1 MNSRLRFGAKPEV
14 ATMKSKSLLALALT
28 AAVGGPAWS
37 QDAPS
42 NPSASGGIGPLVYSA
57 LHKWALGWATGESP
71 APRAF
76 FAPSDTPRRG
86 LSDRSPKDHG
96 KENGGNGVLNP
107 GSRESLEPPASQ
119 NPFEV
124 NPDRADRSTDNASDN
139 TIDAHD
145 TSRSDSSSSDPYDPY
160 HTRRSPN
167 DQSALYD
174 PYNLNTS
181 NAGSG
186 WNTNDVSASANRYLH
201 ALAPPADGSV
211 LGWDGKDP
219 AMLEGPKD
227 GFDRGLGD
235 KLYDS
240 LSLPTAG
247 RYGGPSATTTVGS
260 TPYGTGKEKTELDG
274 DPSGILGFNPYD
286 AKSILAPTSRSGSL
300 AVGDK
305 SKSLESLNSLLPSN
319 PLDSLPSTTNS
330 FPGSTTLRKQG
341 Y

>member
-1 MNSRLRFGAKPEV
+1 
-14 ATMKSKSLLALALT
+14 MKSKSLLALALT

-42 NPSASGGIGPLVYSA
+42 NPSASGGTGPLVDYRA
-57 LHKWALGWATGESP
+57 LYKWALGWATGESP

-119 NPFEV
+119 NPFDTV

-145 TSRSDSSSSDPYDPY
+145 TSWSDSSSS
-160 HTRRSPN
+160 
-167 DQSALYD
+167 D

-186 WNTNDVSASANRYLH
+186 WNTNDVSASTNRYLH

-211 LGWDGKDP
+211 PGWDGKDP
-219 AMLEGPKD
+219 AMLEGSKD

-247 RYGGPSATTTVGS
+247 RYGGPSATSTVAS
-260 TPYGTGKEKTELDG
+260 SPYGAGKEKTELDG

-286 AKSILAPTSRSGSL
+286 AKSILAPTSHSGSL
-300 AVGDK
+300 AVGAK